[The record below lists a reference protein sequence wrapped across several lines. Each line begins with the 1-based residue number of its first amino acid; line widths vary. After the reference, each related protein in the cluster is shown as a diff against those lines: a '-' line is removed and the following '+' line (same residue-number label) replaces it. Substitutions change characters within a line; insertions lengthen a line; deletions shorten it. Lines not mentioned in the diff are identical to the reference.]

1 MDEWTPTSWQR
12 SVASQQPIYP
22 DQDRVDEVVAEL
34 TALPPLVTSWE
45 VEALKTHIAAC
56 ARGDAFLLQGG
67 DCAEAFDSCR
77 SDRIAA
83 FLKIMLQMSLVL
95 TYGTRRK
102 VVRVGRVAGQYAKP
116 RSEDE
121 ESRGSESLPAYR
133 GDLINR
139 SPFTRQ
145 DRTPDPELMLR
156 GYERAALTLN
166 FIRGLIDGGF
176 ADLHHPEYWDLDFVE
191 QSPMMNEYKRIVE
204 AVRDSLDFME
214 NVLDAPEENLKR
226 VEFYTSHEGLA
237 LPYEQAQTK
246 TVPRRHGYYNLT
258 THMPWL
264 GMRTAD
270 LDGAHVEYFRGIR
283 NPIAIKLAV
292 SMTHDWLTRLLDVLH
307 PDNEPGRLTLITRLG
322 VDNVSEHLPRLIET
336 VKDSGKQVNWC
347 VDPMHG
353 NTEVTSSGLKTRR
366 FDKILGEVQKS
377 FEVHADAG
385 SILGGIHVEITAED
399 VTECIGGARGLAEE
413 DLERAYR
420 SKLDPRLN
428 YEQAMELAM
437 LVSHELRQNS

>member
-1 MDEWTPTSWQR
+1 MDEWTPTSWQG

-22 DQDRVDEVVAEL
+22 DQERLDEVVAEL

-191 QSPMMNEYKRIVE
+191 KSPMMNEYKRIVE

-246 TVPRRHGYYNLT
+246 TVPRRQGYYNLT

-283 NPIAIKLAV
+283 NPIAVKLAV

-336 VKDSGKQVNWC
+336 VKASGKQVNWC

-366 FDKILGEVQKS
+366 FNKILGEGQKS

>member
-12 SVASQQPIYP
+12 RVASQQPIYP
-22 DQDRVDEVVAEL
+22 DQDRLDEVVAEL

-237 LPYEQAQTK
+237 LRYEQAQTK
-246 TVPRRHGYYNLT
+246 TVPRRQGYYNLT

-385 SILGGIHVEITAED
+385 SILGGIHIEITAED

-437 LVSHELRQNS
+437 LVSHELRQDS

>member
-12 SVASQQPIYP
+12 RVASQQPIYP
-22 DQDRVDEVVAEL
+22 DQDRLDEVVAEL

-237 LPYEQAQTK
+237 LRYEQAQTK
-246 TVPRRHGYYNLT
+246 TVPRRQGYYNLT

-283 NPIAIKLAV
+283 NPIAVKLAV